1 MKISEMNN
9 CIEKMREVYKF
20 DDDKTEIRIG
30 DMISGSSRYVAVGT
44 IMDYK
49 GDCTFEEALDRVEHP
64 QPFYDIAECI
74 CDELKAIE
82 RERLFYKNK
91 LMDLRLR
98 CHDSARNIFD
108 SGNYG
113 VLHMVTANEL
123 KSYNN

>member
-1 MKISEMNN
+1 MLI
-9 CIEKMREVYKF
+9 VALQ
-20 DDDKTEIRIG
+20 DDVDNLYAIWNTVTDRFLGVNLGKYE
-30 DMISGSSRYVAVGT
+30 DVGT

-49 GDCTFEEALDRVEHP
+49 EDCTFEEALDRVEHP

-113 VLHMVTANEL
+113 VLHIVTANEL

>member
-1 MKISEMNN
+1 MLIVALQDDVDNLYAIWDTVTDRFLGVNLKKDKAVDVIME
-9 CIEKMREVYKF
+9 YKS
-20 DDDKTEIRIG
+20 TYSYEQ
-30 DMISGSSRYVAVGT
+30 
-44 IMDYK
+44 
-49 GDCTFEEALDRVEHP
+49 ALDRVEHP

-82 RERLFYKNK
+82 KERLFYKNK

-98 CHDSARNIFD
+98 CHNSARNIFD

-113 VLHMVTANEL
+113 VLHIVATNEL